1 MTLTCANPLS
11 NKLPNHISEAFFV
24 AAAKYKNILSFGGDG
39 GGGGNG
45 GRGEISKGGAQGGR
59 DSNGFGPRGG
69 GDIPTDLVPGTAKSR
84 GGGGR
89 NPRDTG
95 MNSFWNDLLR
105 NNILVDSV

>member
-1 MTLTCANPLS
+1 M
-11 NKLPNHISEAFFV
+11 
-24 AAAKYKNILSFGGDG
+24 
-39 GGGGNG
+39 GGGNG
-45 GRGEISKGGAQGGR
+45 GRGEISKGGRAGR
-59 DSNGFGPRGG
+59 ARLQRIWPPGGG